1 MIVLRA
7 LGALLSYPREDLRQ
21 ARPEIAEAIRAS
33 PLIAKRERDGLM
45 ILIDDLAS
53 AALLPA
59 CVRLGTARRGS
70 RPEPLPTLVP
80 NPMASGLGTTPGG
93 GSGALLG
100 SPNRPGRLRGHSM
113 ALVPI
118 ALSAATILPPEATA
132 PGLALCHRPLR

>member
-1 MIVLRA
+1 MLTVCAAPAGSPSAMAAISGRRTRRCSAARWDAATWRRIGRSIPEEVRMIVLRA

-80 NPMASGLGTTPGG
+80 CP
-93 GSGALLG
+93 
-100 SPNRPGRLRGHSM
+100 
-113 ALVPI
+113 
-118 ALSAATILPPEATA
+118 
-132 PGLALCHRPLR
+132 